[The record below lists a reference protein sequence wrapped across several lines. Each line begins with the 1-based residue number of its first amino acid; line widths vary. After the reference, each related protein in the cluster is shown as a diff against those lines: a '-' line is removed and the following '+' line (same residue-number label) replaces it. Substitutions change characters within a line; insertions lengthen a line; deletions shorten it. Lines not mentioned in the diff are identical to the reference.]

1 LPVSSTRLPHRAARL
16 PGLDALT
23 GARYARG
30 MTDHSPKAPRAL
42 TGVDDLI
49 REGMVDAGERAALDA
64 VAETFRIR
72 ISSAMA
78 GVDSDG
84 VRRQF
89 LPQAAELD
97 VRPEELADP
106 IGDDVHRPVPGL
118 THRYPDRVILHA
130 TQTCEVYC
138 RFCFRRETVGDAG
151 ALAEAEFLR
160 VLDYLRDH
168 PQVWEVILTGGDPM
182 VLSARRLGDMLARLS
197 AIPSVQVIRFHT
209 RIPVVAP
216 EKVTDALVAALDVRP
231 AVWVVVHTNHA
242 DEITEGAAEALRRL
256 VRAGVPVLS
265 QTVLLRGVND
275 DPDTLERLF
284 RALIAHRVKPYYLH
298 HPDLAKGTAHFRVP
312 LARGQAIMAALRG
325 RISGTALPTYVLDI
339 PGGHG
344 KVPVGPGYVEP
355 DGAGGW
361 VVTDPQGR
369 RHAWR
374 DV

>member
-1 LPVSSTRLPHRAARL
+1 
-16 PGLDALT
+16 
-23 GARYARG
+23 

-49 REGMVDAGERAALDA
+49 REGMVEAGGRAALDA

-72 ISSAMA
+72 ISPAMA

-89 LPQAAELD
+89 LPDAAELD

-106 IGDDVHRPVPGL
+106 IGDDVHRPVAGL

-242 DEITEGAAEALRRL
+242 DEITEGAAGALRRL

-265 QTVLLRGVND
+265 QSVLLRGVND
-275 DPDTLERLF
+275 DADVLERLF